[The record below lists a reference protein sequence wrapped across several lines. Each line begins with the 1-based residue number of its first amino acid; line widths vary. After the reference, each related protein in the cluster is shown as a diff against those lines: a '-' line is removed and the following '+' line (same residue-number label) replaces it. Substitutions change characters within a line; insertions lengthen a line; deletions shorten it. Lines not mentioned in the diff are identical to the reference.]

1 MNRCIFMS
9 GYKFSQKL
17 TKYLNKI
24 EIETGR
30 KIKFLE
36 RSDLG
41 IKGTTAAY
49 RYHPQY
55 ILIIINPE
63 NHRSKDDIE
72 RSVAHEAT
80 HGYILHKLGFCRAE
94 FHENMDDK
102 YKMDVQ
108 LVFTMI
114 EDIVVNKII
123 QNNGF
128 PPFGHEYL
136 PMVNKEIEI
145 AHEGEEKG
153 EIFYHKFTDDPHL
166 EALLMISRYIIAWGF
181 LRYYKLQLSDAEI
194 INKFTSAF
202 KRFYPDYYQFAA
214 KIEEI
219 IEKKDI
225 FKGND
230 ECKAILEILQFFK
243 LSEGVELVRD

>member
-1 MNRCIFMS
+1 MFDYN
-9 GYKFSQKL
+9 FSQKL
-17 TKYLNKI
+17 LEYLNKI
-24 EIETGR
+24 ENETGR
-30 KIKFLE
+30 KIRFLE
-36 RSDLG
+36 SSDLG
-41 IKGTTAAY
+41 IKGITAAY
-49 RYHPQY
+49 RYHPHY

-63 NHRSKDDIE
+63 NPRSAGDIE

-80 HGYILHKLGFCRAE
+80 HGYLIHKLGLCRAK
-94 FHENMDDK
+94 FHENTDDK
-102 YKMDVQ
+102 YKKDVQ

-145 AHEGEEKG
+145 AHEGEEVG
-153 EIFYHKFTDDPHL
+153 ERFYHNFADDPHL
-166 EALLMISRYIIAWGF
+166 EALLMISRYILAWGF
-181 LRYYKLQLSDAEI
+181 LRYYKLQLLDAEI

-214 KIEEI
+214 KIENI
-219 IEKKDI
+219 IVQKDI
-225 FKGND
+225 FTGD
-230 ECKAILEILQFFK
+230 GECKAIREILGLFK
-243 LSEGVELVRD
+243 LAEGVELVMGI